1 MLHLPR
7 NLDPHLITITGEGD
21 NIAAKRANVR
31 NKGVIFK
38 ICVPFIDCIGE
49 INYTQI
55 HNAKDI
61 DAVISMYSLM

>member
-1 MLHLPR
+1 M
-7 NLDPHLITITGEGD
+7 
-21 NIAAKRANVR
+21 
-31 NKGVIFK
+31 
-38 ICVPFIDCIGE
+38 PFIDCISE